1 MIEVEHLTK
10 HYGPTPAIEDVS
22 FTVERGEVLGF
33 LGPNGA
39 GKTTTMRILTCFI
52 PATSGTARVA
62 GFDVFTQSLE
72 VRKRIGY
79 LPERVPVYKDM
90 TVDYYLDFVARLKG
104 VPSRLRKIKL
114 GEVKANCGIE
124 DVSNRLIEKLS
135 RGYIQ
140 RVGLAQAM
148 LNDPEV
154 LILDEPTVGL
164 DPKQIVDIRNL
175 IRSLAGKRTIIL
187 STHILPEVSMICDS
201 VAIISEGRIVAKDSI
216 SNLRAG
222 RQMKVTLGV
231 NGPADKV
238 IAAVS
243 AAEGVERVTVLQSAA
258 ASVRLDINFK
268 PGVDP
273 RPKISALIVNN
284 GWELIELRPEGLSLE
299 DIFMRATAEECEVK
313 R

>member
-10 HYGPTPAIEDVS
+10 YYGQTPAIRDVS
-22 FTVERGEVLGF
+22 FTVERGEVIGF

-52 PATSGTARVA
+52 PATSGTVRVG

-79 LPERVPVYKDM
+79 LPERVPIYKDM
-90 TVDYYLDFVARLKG
+90 TVDCYLDFVARLKG
-104 VPSRLRKIKL
+104 VPSRSRKAKVD
-114 GEVKANCGIE
+114 EVKTNCGIH
-124 DVSNRLIEKLS
+124 DVSSRLIGKLS
-135 RGYIQ
+135 RGYTQ
-140 RVGLAQAM
+140 RVGLAQAL

-164 DPKQIVDIRNL
+164 DPKQIVEIRNL

-201 VAIISEGRIVAKDSI
+201 VAIINEGRIVAKDSI
-216 SNLRAG
+216 SNLHAG
-222 RQMKVTLGV
+222 RQMRITLGV
-231 NGPADKV
+231 NGPPEKV
-238 IAAVS
+238 VAAIS
-243 AAEGVERVTVLQSAA
+243 GIEGVGKVAELQGAA
-258 ASVRLDINFK
+258 TGVRLDIAFK
-268 PGVDP
+268 PGADP
-273 RPKISALIVNN
+273 RPAISALVVGS

-299 DIFMRATAEECEVK
+299 DIFIRATAEEGEVE
-313 R
+313 